1 MNNDGEKVTKIQN
14 MLLFVE
20 SETRELRLGKI
31 GYFVNFVILT
41 VQNDYYEGLEWVFVA
56 FVFNLTL
63 KQPNLSP
70 RLGVGMQ

>member
-41 VQNDYYEGLEWVFVA
+41 VQNDYYEGLE
-56 FVFNLTL
+56 
-63 KQPNLSP
+63 
-70 RLGVGMQ
+70 